1 MHLGVVTTS
10 SSPNVTFI
18 TIDVLYI
25 YQCWEDFKQ
34 FETVPTTKLVEN
46 LD

>member
-10 SSPNVTFI
+10 LSLDVTFI
-18 TIDVLYI
+18 TIDVYI

-34 FETVPTTKLVEN
+34 FETIPTTKLVEN
-46 LD
+46 LN